1 MLLAR
6 LAPEAWNV
14 VGDHLVH
21 LGCVAPMGHCG
32 GLGFSV
38 RHGFSVHVA
47 RSVAVAPMG
56 LGISVHVAR
65 SVAVAPMGLG
75 FSVHVAR
82 SVMVAPM
89 GHCGGLGFSV
99 RHGFSVHVARS
110 VAVAPLG
117 LGISVHAARSVV
129 VASMG
134 HGRFSARDGGVGG
147 LLGPQRVVR
156 SESLPTFYRSCE
168 TQSWS
173 RHLGF

>member
-56 LGISVHVAR
+56 LGFSVRHGFSVHVAR
-65 SVAVAPMGLG
+65 SVAVAPM
-75 FSVHVAR
+75 
-82 SVMVAPM
+82 
-89 GHCGGLGFSV
+89 GLGFSV